1 MNPDTVAFI
10 NLVKNPFKFSMFLLS
25 RLPSAFFSGVR
36 VRDISSE
43 RCLVTIPFKWLTQNP
58 FHSTYFASLS
68 MAAEMSTGVLAM
80 AHAYQRNPAVSM
92 LVVRVESDYFK
103 KAVSKTTFTCEDGIL
118 IREAIEEAV
127 STGASKTVRARSMG
141 RNEKGETVCEFFVT
155 WSFKAKR

>member
-1 MNPDTVAFI
+1 
-10 NLVKNPFKFSMFLLS
+10 
-25 RLPSAFFSGVR
+25 
-36 VRDISSE
+36 
-43 RCLVTIPFKWLTQNP
+43 
-58 FHSTYFASLS
+58 
-68 MAAEMSTGVLAM
+68 
-80 AHAYQRNPAVSM
+80 M